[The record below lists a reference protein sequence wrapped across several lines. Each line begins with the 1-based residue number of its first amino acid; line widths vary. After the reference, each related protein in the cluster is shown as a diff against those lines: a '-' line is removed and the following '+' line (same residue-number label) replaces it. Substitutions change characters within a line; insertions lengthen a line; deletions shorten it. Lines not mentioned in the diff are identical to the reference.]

1 MGSLSPWGFQGEGS
15 LGSWGSLVSLG
26 FIGFFWLLLESIS
39 LSLSTYIYMCE
50 ICIRTRRS
58 KSHMLNP
65 GGLGLFGS
73 LGCACVSVW
82 ALWVLWLL
90 WVLESSGLTREPWVH
105 ALSSSGS
112 LGPLVAVAL
121 APVASWG

>member
-15 LGSWGSLVSLG
+15 LGFLG
-26 FIGFFWLLLESIS
+26 LFGFTGVHRVLLFFAGVYLS
-39 LSLSTYIYMCE
+39 LSLHIYMCE

-65 GGLGLFGS
+65 GGLGFFGS

-82 ALWVLWLL
+82 VLWVLWLL
-90 WVLESSGLTREPWVH
+90 LVLESSGLTREPWVH

>member
-15 LGSWGSLVSLG
+15 LGFLG
-26 FIGFFWLLLESIS
+26 LFGFTGVHRVLLFFAGVYLS
-39 LSLSTYIYMCE
+39 LSLHIYIYMCE

-65 GGLGLFGS
+65 GGLGCFGS

-82 ALWVLWLL
+82 VLCMCATYSMSKSH
-90 WVLESSGLTREPWVH
+90 EASTST
-105 ALSSSGS
+105 SKTC
-112 LGPLVAVAL
+112 LVDL
-121 APVASWG
+121 